1 MNQKEK
7 DQKESMD
14 RIRIDLEN
22 REQYEDLEDQ
32 ILQVS
37 GVYIPL
43 Y

>member
-32 ILQVS
+32 ILQTT

>member
-22 REQYEDLEDQ
+22 REKYEDLEDQ
-32 ILQVS
+32 ILQS
-37 GVYIPL
+37 TGVYIPL

>member
-22 REQYEDLEDQ
+22 REQYEDLEDH
-32 ILQVS
+32 ILQKT
-37 GVYIPL
+37 GYYIPL